1 MDGLPN
7 FKESDSFT
15 GALFRLLLCNHNHK
29 PCQILTLR
37 SIGRDSI
44 RIRQLSVNFFFFSM
58 CPVIDGQGVVGV
70 DTRLMYMVS
79 MYGEPFMINSI
90 I

>member
-1 MDGLPN
+1 
-7 FKESDSFT
+7 
-15 GALFRLLLCNHNHK
+15 
-29 PCQILTLR
+29 
-37 SIGRDSI
+37 
-44 RIRQLSVNFFFFSM
+44 M

-90 I
+90 IIIFLSRGLCYSNSGCSVHSIQQPLEIYLALAVANSTVSSLFLR